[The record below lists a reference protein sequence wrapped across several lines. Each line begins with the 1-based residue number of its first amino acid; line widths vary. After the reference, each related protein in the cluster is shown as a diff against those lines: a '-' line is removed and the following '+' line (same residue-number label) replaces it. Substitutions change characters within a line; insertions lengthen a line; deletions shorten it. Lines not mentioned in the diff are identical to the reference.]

1 VDSLIRGAVPPGK
14 HLARAFDC
22 VGVDISVMENLVE
35 QGGSIALAL
44 PPTRPSLNHHVDMAI
59 AGHVHDLQSYKTDD
73 FEFHGG
79 RAPQDSAGGRKI
91 RTLMAWLMEDPI
103 ARGYKPG
110 IVKRLS
116 GKGMYDA
123 FEAFQ
128 LMRAKKLSAQKVV
141 WRMSETPGL

>member
-1 VDSLIRGAVPPGK
+1 MNTLIRAVVPPGK
-14 HLARAFDC
+14 RLTHAFDC
-22 VGVDISVMENLVE
+22 VGVDISAMENVVE

-44 PPTRPSLNHHVDMAI
+44 PPTRPSSNHHVEMAV
-59 AGHVHDLQSYKTDD
+59 AGHIHKLQSYKTDD
-73 FEFHGG
+73 FEFHGEKE
-79 RAPQDSAGGRKI
+79 PQDSAAGQRI
-91 RTLMAWLMEDPI
+91 RDLMTWLMEDPI

-110 IVKRLS
+110 RVKKLS

-128 LMRAKKLSAQKVV
+128 LMREKKLSAEKVV